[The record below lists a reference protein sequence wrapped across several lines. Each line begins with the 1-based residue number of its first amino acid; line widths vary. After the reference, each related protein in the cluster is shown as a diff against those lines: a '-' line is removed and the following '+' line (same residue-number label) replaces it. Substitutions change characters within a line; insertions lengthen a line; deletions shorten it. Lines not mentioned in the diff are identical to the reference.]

1 MTSDFDVAPATAP
14 SRCPVTAA
22 TYDPMD
28 PAHLANP
35 DAVFRTLAQDNPV
48 QFIPALQ
55 MYYVLTEDLCREVLR
70 DTETYTSRFANN
82 PGEVPDEV
90 KPRLPDGYPHSLPG
104 LINNDPPAHEVHRH
118 YIKRLLT
125 PKKVLEYQPI
135 MDALT
140 TEFIDGFADAGRV
153 EFVSQFAVPL
163 PIKVITAILGAQDL
177 DIDTV
182 RRWTDSAFG
191 LVDPNLEHGV
201 RVAMAN
207 DIADLNDYAQQLI
220 DSRRS
225 SPTDDLMSTL
235 VHLKTDEGEYAYND
249 GELRHHFLILLGA
262 GNETTSTLL
271 GNAVFHLLR
280 DRTNWERFV
289 ADRSLAESAIE
300 ETLRIKAP
308 AKIAFRNAT
317 RDTELNGVAIPQ
329 GAFVCPV
336 LTQANMNDDKWPNPN
351 DFQIDRPN
359 AREHYAFGKL
369 AHFCLGAPVSRLEA
383 KLVLNKLADRLPGLR
398 LAKDFAPQY
407 RPHIVT
413 QDLLELPLEWD
424 L

>member
-1 MTSDFDVAPATAP
+1 MASDFDVVPGTAP
-14 SRCPVTAA
+14 SKCPIAAA

-28 PAHLANP
+28 PEHLANP
-35 DAVFRTLAQDNPV
+35 DAVFRTLAEDNPV

-55 MYYVLTEDLCREVLR
+55 MYFVLTEDLCREVLR
-70 DTETYTSRFANN
+70 DTDTYTSRLANN

-90 KPRLPDGYPHSLPG
+90 KPRLPEGYPHSFPG
-104 LINNDPPAHEVHRH
+104 LINNDPPAHDEHRY
-118 YIKRLLT
+118 YIKRLFT
-125 PKKVLEYQPI
+125 PKTVLQYQPI
-135 MDALT
+135 MEALT
-140 TEFIDGFADAGRV
+140 TELIDGFISDGHV
-153 EFVSQFAVPL
+153 DFVGQFAVPL
-163 PIKVITAILGAQDL
+163 PIRVITTILGAHDL

-182 RRWTDSAFG
+182 RRWTESAFG
-191 LVDPNLEHGV
+191 LVDPNLEHSV
-201 RVAMAN
+201 RVGMAN
-207 DIADLNDYAQQLI
+207 DIADLNDYAQALI
-220 DSRRS
+220 DSRRA

-249 GELRHHFLILLGA
+249 PELRHHFLILLGA
-262 GNETTSTLL
+262 GNATTTTLL
-271 GNAVFHLLR
+271 GNLVFHLLR

-289 ADRSLAESAIE
+289 ADRSLADSAIE

-317 RDTELNGVAIPQ
+317 RDVELSGVSIPQ
-329 GAFVCPV
+329 GAFVCPA
-336 LTQANMNDDKWPNPN
+336 LTQANMSDEKWPNPTE
-351 DFQIDRPN
+351 FQIDRPN
-359 AREHYAFGKL
+359 AREHYAFGKF

-398 LAKDFAPQY
+398 LAKDFIPQY
-407 RPHIVT
+407 RPHILT